1 MSDPEKSIQRRG
13 VMLVLSSPSGAGK
26 TTIAQ
31 RLLKLDGN
39 LNLSV
44 SVTTRPRRPGEV
56 DGKDYHFI
64 DRPKFDTLVAENAL
78 LEHAVV
84 FDNCYGTPRGPVFDI
99 LDRGGDMLFDI
110 DWQGRRQLAEKEPAD
125 LVSVFIL
132 PPSAEELARRLKA
145 RAQDSAEVIARRM
158 AKANDEMNQYFDYD
172 YVIVNTDLDLSVARV
187 HSILE
192 AERLKR
198 VRQLGIGDFVKRL
211 QKGA

>member
-1 MSDPEKSIQRRG
+1 
-13 VMLVLSSPSGAGK
+13 
-26 TTIAQ
+26 
-31 RLLKLDGN
+31 
-39 LNLSV
+39 
-44 SVTTRPRRPGEV
+44 
-56 DGKDYHFI
+56 
-64 DRPKFDTLVAENAL
+64 
-78 LEHAVV
+78 
-84 FDNCYGTPRGPVFDI
+84 
-99 LDRGGDMLFDI
+99 
-110 DWQGRRQLAEKEPAD
+110 
-125 LVSVFIL
+125 VSVFIL